1 MGLLLGILFADFCGK
16 KLTIVFSMIIMVLGL
31 IIIVIVDSM
40 TVKCLGLILW
50 GAGAKIS
57 FSLLFAYVT

>member
-1 MGLLLGILFADFCGK
+1 VGLLLGILFADFCGK

-50 GAGAKIS
+50 GAGAEIS

>member
-1 MGLLLGILFADFCGK
+1 
-16 KLTIVFSMIIMVLGL
+16 MIIMVLGL

-50 GAGAKIS
+50 GAGAEIS